1 MPYILPPHPEV
12 KIVDKGFLLAI
23 YSVISGWILILMSL
37 FLIKVLITTLG
48 TKGLFIALTEV
59 VVGFLALG
67 GALYLWYLTLR
78 ALFLRVKSTPR
89 KGNGGPG
96 GT

>member
-1 MPYILPPHPEV
+1 M
-12 KIVDKGFLLAI
+12 DKGFLLAI

-37 FLIKVLITTLG
+37 SLIKVLIMTLG
-48 TKGLFIALTEV
+48 TKGFLIALIEV
-59 VVGFLALG
+59 VVGFSTLG

-78 ALFLRVKSTPR
+78 ALFLRVKSSLG
-89 KGNGGPG
+89 KGHGGPG

>member
-1 MPYILPPHPEV
+1 MDRGL
-12 KIVDKGFLLAI
+12 LLAI
-23 YSVISGWILILMSL
+23 YSVLSGWILVLGSL
-37 FLIKVLITTLG
+37 FLIKVLIVNLG
-48 TKGLFIALTEV
+48 TEGFLVALTEV

-78 ALFLRVKSTPR
+78 ALFLKVKSSG
-89 KGNGGPG
+89 KGHGGPG

>member
-1 MPYILPPHPEV
+1 M
-12 KIVDKGFLLAI
+12 DKGFLLAI
-23 YSVISGWILILMSL
+23 YSVVSGWVLILMSL
-37 FLIKVLITTLG
+37 SLIKVLITTLG
-48 TKGLFIALTEV
+48 TKGFLIALTEA

-78 ALFLRVKSTPR
+78 ALFLKVKSTLEE
-89 KGNGGPG
+89 GNGGPG